1 MPDSS
6 LLANMA
12 KGETATIRISH
23 SPVLLPFLLS
33 TADKIGLQ
41 TINVKKEYV
50 KYQSIY

>member
-12 KGETATIRISH
+12 KGETAVTGISH
-23 SPVLLPFLLS
+23 SPVLPFPLS

>member
-1 MPDSS
+1 MPDSL

-12 KGETATIRISH
+12 KGENCHNISH
-23 SPVLLPFLLS
+23 SPVLPFRLS